1 MIKEKCVHPEYA
13 VVDGT
18 CTLCHGCAHT
28 QTAPAAARMRLR
40 YGSAAAVVCQGCG
53 AYQLQLTGANPWHQG
68 PYETAVAEAEAM
80 EDV

>member
-1 MIKEKCVHPEYA
+1 MLKEKCSHPEYA
-13 VVDGT
+13 VVDGH
-18 CTLCHGCAHT
+18 CTLCQGCAHA

-53 AYQLQLTGANPWHQG
+53 AYQLQLPGPNTWHAG
-68 PYETAVAEAEAM
+68 PYETAVAEREAL